1 MRNSVRA
8 GWISV
13 LVGLAAHAAPA
24 WADTVVARWIQLG
37 PGAQGASPLSA
48 TPTIWA
54 RAVTTDGSCP
64 ALAIDGVPA
73 ATPMAVRF
81 SNTPGF
87 PVTECEAV
95 VPAGHATATLGGVS
109 LKLPVANPRRI
120 LVIADTGCRMN
131 GTSQQ
136 NCNDPSAFPLQFL
149 ANYEALFNPD
159 LIVHVGDYF
168 YRDTDCQGAY
178 PGCNDPASPNYE
190 PYGDNWASW
199 NGDLLTPAKTLL
211 AAAPWV
217 MTRGNHESCGRGA
230 HGWYSLL
237 DPHPYNANA
246 VNCTAGSFTNGS
258 ATSYPAGTDPHGY
271 DFEPTYVVP
280 AGAVSLLI
288 HDSSYANDST
298 VDAVTASRYAAD
310 LSAVLAAV
318 GPNSTNIFTT
328 HKPTYGLVSGAPTNG
343 GDFTEQYLFNG
354 LLNGASGVP
363 YDIGM
368 FLSGHIHQFEYVN
381 FSDYTRFAPQLI
393 VGVGGTLLDTPTA
406 APALIDAYQNQAF
419 TVHNTPTT
427 TSVTSANVTNA
438 YSQAEFG
445 FAVLDATPT
454 GYVANVYNIGAVRAG
469 RCTIVLGPNFASGTQ
484 RSITC
489 WQ

>member
-1 MRNSVRA
+1 MTALKHV
-8 GWISV
+8 GWAAA
-13 LVGLAAHAAPA
+13 LAAGLLAQTEAAR
-24 WADTVVARWIQLG
+24 ADTVVARWIQLG
-37 PGAQGASPLSA
+37 PADQGASPTVA
-48 TPTIWA
+48 NPTVWA
-54 RAVTTDGSCP
+54 RAITTDGTCP
-64 ALAIDGVPA
+64 ALLLDGAPA
-73 ATPMAVRF
+73 AAPMGVRF

-87 PVTECEAV
+87 PVTECEAI
-95 VPAGHATATLGGVS
+95 VPPGHAVATVGDVT

-131 GTSQQ
+131 GASQQ

-149 ANYEALFNPD
+149 ANYEALFKPD

-168 YRDTDCQGAY
+168 YRDTDCRGAF

-230 HGWYSLL
+230 HGWFTLL
-237 DPHPYNANA
+237 DPRPYNANA
-246 VNCTAGSFTNGS
+246 VNCAAGSFFNGS

-280 AGAVSLLI
+280 AGPVNFLV
-288 HDSSYANDST
+288 HDSSYANDAA
-298 VDAVTASRYAAD
+298 VDATTAARFAAD
-310 LSAVLAAV
+310 LGPVLAAV
-318 GPNSTNIFTT
+318 GTSSANVFMT
-328 HKPTYGLVSGAPTNG
+328 HKPTYGLVTGAPTTG

-363 YDIGM
+363 YSIGL

-381 FSDYTRFAPQLI
+381 FSDYTRFAPQVV

-406 APALIDAYQNQAF
+406 PPALTDAYQNQPF
-419 TVHNTPTT
+419 TIHDTPSTT
-427 TSVTSANVTNA
+427 TAANVSHA

-445 FAVLDATPT
+445 FAVLDATPA
-454 GYVANVYNIGAVRAG
+454 GYVANVYNIGANRSG
-469 RCTIVLGPNFASGTQ
+469 RCTIALGPNLASGTQ
-484 RSITC
+484 RSIAC